1 MLRLTLIAAFALAS
15 LAPLPAVAQ
24 DGYQGGGGQYQGG
37 GYQGGNR
44 DDDRRGPG
52 GGYIGGGQRTI
63 VCESYKHK
71 SARCDVD
78 TRGGVRLVQQTHG
91 NCIQG
96 RSWGFDRSGIWVND
110 SCRAVFSVNGG
121 RPGYGPGGGQGGG
134 FPPANIPGNGNGGRI
149 IACNSLQY
157 QPARCALDVYHGA
170 DLVQDI
176 SGRCQRRNWGWDRGG
191 VWVNNGCRGTF
202 RVY

>member
-15 LAPLPAVAQ
+15 LAPLPALAQ
-24 DGYQGGGGQYQGG
+24 NGYQGGGQGSDD
-37 GYQGGNR
+37 GYQRGNR

-52 GGYIGGGQRTI
+52 GGYVGGGQRTI

-96 RSWGFDRSGIWVND
+96 RSWGFDRGGIWVND
-110 SCRAVFSVNGG
+110 SCRAVFSVNAV
-121 RPGYGPGGGQGGG
+121 RPGGPGG
-134 FPPANIPGNGNGGRI
+134 FPPANLPGGGNGRI
-149 IACNSLQY
+149 IACNSMQY
-157 QPARCALDVYHGA
+157 QPARCAGDVYRGA

>member
-1 MLRLTLIAAFALAS
+1 MLRLTWIAAFALAS
-15 LAPLPAVAQ
+15 LAPLPVLAQ
-24 DGYQGGGGQYQGG
+24 NGYQAGDQQYQGG
-37 GYQGGNR
+37 DRGNR
-44 DDDRRGPG
+44 NDDRRGPG

-63 VCESYKHK
+63 VCESYKKK

-96 RSWGFDRSGIWVND
+96 RSWGFDRGGIWVND
-110 SCRAVFSVNGG
+110 SCRAVFSVNSG
-121 RPGYGPGGGQGGG
+121 RPGYGQGGG
-134 FPPANIPGNGNGGRI
+134 FPSANVPGNGSGRI

-157 QPARCALDVYHGA
+157 QPARCAVDVYRGA

-176 SGRCQRRNWGWDRGG
+176 SGKCQRRNWGWDRGG